1 MQMKRLSDY
10 YKDNFDK
17 YDIISKLM
25 KGTIWK
31 RTIHRRD
38 YKKYREAIGCNLIS
52 CSTK

>member
-1 MQMKRLSDY
+1 MQMKRLSDF

-25 KGTIWK
+25 KSTMWK
-31 RTIHRRD
+31 RTIHRRG